1 MIEIEQAVQHLLK
14 GGNSLALVT
23 IIAKN
28 GSAPR
33 LPGSKMVV
41 EQDGSIHGTIGGGG
55 IEHFAREVAVA
66 VAQGL
71 ASPDVTE
78 FDMQGSGFDG
88 DTDMICGGIQ
98 LVLIERITPEMNGQ
112 FEKALHC
119 FHHNGAQGV
128 WVIDISDPKNPSR
141 SFVDMHGAQL
151 LPDNEYKDIMR
162 RRVTRRITRD
172 GMSLVIDPLPK
183 CGTVVLVGG
192 GHVSKEVAFLAAYV
206 DFEVLVCDDREEFA
220 NKDRFPMAHATHVLP
235 EFKDIFQTVGVGEE
249 FYILVIT
256 RGHSSDQEVLAQAL
270 RTSARYIGMI
280 GSRRKRDICY
290 RNLRQQGFGDA
301 DLARVH
307 CPVGLSIGSETPKEI
322 AVSIIAE
329 LVAARAGVL

>member
-1 MIEIEQAVQHLLK
+1 MIEIEQTVQDLLK
-14 GGNSLALVT
+14 GGYSLALVT

-41 EQDGSIHGTIGGGG
+41 EQDGTLHGTIGGGR
-55 IEHFAREVAVA
+55 IEHSAREVAVA
-66 VAQGL
+66 VAQGM
-71 ASPDVTE
+71 ASPELTE

-98 LVLIERITPEMNGQ
+98 LVLIERITPEMSGE
-112 FEKALHC
+112 FELALHC

-128 WVIDISDPKNPSR
+128 WVIDISDPENPSR
-141 SFVDMHGAQL
+141 SFVDMHGAELQ
-151 LPDNEYKDIMR
+151 PNDEYKDIMR
-162 RRVTRRITRD
+162 RRVTRQIVRNGR
-172 GMSLVIDPLPK
+172 SLVIDPLPK
-183 CGTVVLVGG
+183 CGTVVLVGA
-192 GHVSKEVAFLAAYV
+192 GHVSKEVAFLAGYA
-206 DFEVLVCDDREEFA
+206 DFEVQVCDDREEFV
-220 NKDRFPMAHATHVLP
+220 NVDRFPMAHATHVFP
-235 EFKDIFQTVGVGEE
+235 GFKNIFETVGQGEE
-249 FYILVIT
+249 FYILIIT
-256 RGHSSDQEVLAQAL
+256 RGHSSDQEALAQAL
-270 RTSARYIGMI
+270 RTPARYIGMI
-280 GSRRKRDICY
+280 GSKRKREICY
-290 RNLRQQGFGDA
+290 RNLRQQGFSDA